1 MVIKVIKKFKLK
13 LILCAS
19 AAVFLL
25 LTLIIGSI
33 NLNNYVAVI
42 KDADYILSI
51 IAQNRDTFPEV
62 TTPPKPP
69 NDKKKPSK
77 NDKEKPLYI
86 SPELLYEV
94 RFFSLRLGADGIV
107 DNIDTSQI
115 SSVSYADAVCYA
127 ERAAESEKKSGFVDR
142 FRFMRY
148 TENGDENLLFLD
160 CGRMLEARRQFFV
173 GSVLISFW
181 GFVVVLTVLHFIAG
195 RLIRPIAESYEKQKR
210 FIADAGHEIK
220 TPLTVINANAD
231 LLELDIGKNESIDDI
246 RQQTE
251 RLRGLTDN
259 LIYLS
264 RMEERS
270 IDAMTEFPLSD
281 IVLESAEAFSARAR
295 SEGKELKLNITPM
308 LSIKGNPR
316 YLEQLLGIFLDNAL
330 KYSPPGDSITVELA
344 KQGRNV
350 SLSVANRVEMPV
362 REDELGK
369 IFDRFYR
376 TDPSRN
382 SQTGGHGIGLSIA
395 KAIVEAHNGRISA
408 SMESNN
414 IFRITASFTAQ

>member
-1 MVIKVIKKFKLK
+1 MIKKLKLK

-19 AAVFLL
+19 AAVALL

-33 NLNNYVAVI
+33 NLNNYVAVT

-62 TTPPKPP
+62 DIPPNPP
-69 NDKKKPSK
+69 NDKEKPPK
-77 NDKEKPLYI
+77 NDKKKPLYI
-86 SPELLYEV
+86 SPDLLYEV
-94 RFFSLRLGADGIV
+94 RFFSLQLGADGIV

-115 SSVSYADAVCYA
+115 SSVNYADAVHYA
-127 ERAAESEKKSGFVDR
+127 AKAVDIGKNEGFVDR

-148 TENGDENLLFLD
+148 TEDGDDNLLFLD
-160 CGRMLEARRQFFV
+160 CGRMLETRKHFFI
-173 GSVLISFW
+173 GSVSISFL
-181 GFVVVLTVLHFIAG
+181 GFVVVLAVLHFIAG

-220 TPLTVINANAD
+220 TPLTVINANAE
-231 LLELDIGKNESIDDI
+231 LLELDIGQNESIDDI

-251 RLRGLTDN
+251 RLRRLTDD

-316 YLEQLLGIFLDNAL
+316 YLEQLLSIFLDNAL
-330 KYSPPGDSITVELA
+330 KYSPQGDSITVELA
-344 KQGRNV
+344 KQGRSV
-350 SLSVANRVEMPV
+350 SLSVANHVEAPLS
-362 REDELGK
+362 EDDLSK
-369 IFDRFYR
+369 IFYRFYR